1 MEGEASVGFLYPK
14 MWFGSMT
21 SWEGD
26 HFDVLVVCL
35 RGFTHP
41 WWLAGFLP
49 STVWLKS
56 TKLGGFKYF
65 FIFTPKIAHDFQF
78 DEHISLMGG
87 STLVQPPTSKHL
99 EQHVGSFAINKKN
112 PYKFS
117 SSRLSEV
124 LINNPWRIHVTGI
137 SIYTPTFTINIL

>member
-99 EQHVGSFAINKKN
+99 EQHVGSFAINKKI
-112 PYKFS
+112 PTSFHPQGCQRCWSTTHDASMWLVY
-117 SSRLSEV
+117 LY
-124 LINNPWRIHVTGI
+124 IHLHL
-137 SIYTPTFTINIL
+137 P